1 MMSKL
6 RAAGQ
11 QLAALRVHFIAKL
24 IITINYSLFTINCVL
39 LLSCSYESSESYQ
52 SMELQQQKP
61 IAFAAYTAMS
71 TRSSEVYSA
80 DRGFSEG
87 QSMGVYAY
95 LHDNT
100 TWSAAAT
107 PNFMWNQQATSAEK
121 GQFNYSPLK
130 YWPNEIS
137 DKVSFIA
144 YFPYTNAA
152 IVEADPANPVNPVS
166 TASTGLTPL
175 LANNETGLPTFN
187 FTVKDAANQQVDFL
201 LSELLAN
208 LPNGTNNVSP
218 SNATD
223 RSELTVVDRVHF
235 VFRHMLAKVEFRI
248 SADPE
253 VRRDIAH
260 FHLNSL
266 SLSNL
271 YKNGLLT
278 PTYSAGT
285 TTYAWTEH
293 TTKHG
298 VNPTYSLP
306 VTTYVPY
313 LLMPQELSND
323 VELSLDYTITFKSD
337 GTTYHYDDATPV
349 ADQEYTYRNTA
360 TIQLNEMKLSGSSDP
375 LEEWLPNHYYVYN
388 IRLRANRIDFTGPV
402 VEWGQEVMLENIVV
416 EE

>member
-1 MMSKL
+1 
-6 RAAGQ
+6 
-11 QLAALRVHFIAKL
+11 
-24 IITINYSLFTINCVL
+24 
-39 LLSCSYESSESYQ
+39 
-52 SMELQQQKP
+52 MELQQHKP
-61 IAFAAYTAMS
+61 IAFTAYTAMS
-71 TRSSEVYSA
+71 TRSSELYTA

-152 IVEADPANPVNPVS
+152 IVEADPANPVNPAS

-175 LANNETGLPTFN
+175 LTNEGTNSLLEGDTNLPAFR
-187 FTVKDAANQQVDFL
+187 FTVKDADNKQVDFL

-208 LPNGTNNVSP
+208 LPNGTGNISP

-260 FHLNSL
+260 FRLNSL
-266 SLSNL
+266 SVSNL
-271 YKNGLLT
+271 FNNGLLK
-278 PTYSAGT
+278 PNYSAGT
-285 TTYAWTEH
+285 TTYQWTEH

-313 LLMPQELSND
+313 LLMPQTIED
-323 VELSLDYTITFKSD
+323 EVELSLDYTITFKSD
-337 GTTYHYDDATPV
+337 GTTYHYEGTTPV
-349 ADQEYTYRNTA
+349 ADQEYTYRNTS
-360 TIQLNEMKLSGSSDP
+360 TLQLNTMLKSGSSDP
-375 LEEWLPNHYYVYN
+375 LDEWLPNHHYVYN
-388 IRLRANRIDFTGPV
+388 IRLRANRIDFTGQV
-402 VEWGQEVMLENIVV
+402 VEWGDTEPIDDIVV

>member
-1 MMSKL
+1 MKGIIGLISLMGL
-6 RAAGQ
+6 MGLIGPIV
-11 QLAALRVHFIAKL
+11 LAC
-24 IITINYSLFTINCVL
+24 TS
-39 LLSCSYESSESYQ
+39 SSEE
-52 SMELQQQKP
+52 MNVAKQQHKP
-61 IAFAAYTAMS
+61 IAFTAYTAMS

-80 DRGFSEG
+80 DKGLTEG

-95 LHDNT
+95 LHDNS
-100 TWSAAAT
+100 TWSDDAT
-107 PNFMWNQQATSAEK
+107 PNFMWNQQATCGEK
-121 GQFNYSPLK
+121 GQFDYSPLK

-208 LPNGTNNVSP
+208 LPDGTNNVSP
-218 SNATD
+218 SGATD

-248 SADPE
+248 TADPE
-253 VRRDIAH
+253 IRRDIAH

-266 SLSNL
+266 SISNL

-285 TTYAWTEH
+285 TTYAWTGH

-313 LLMPQELSND
+313 LLMPQQLSND

-388 IRLRANRIDFTGPV
+388 IRLRANRIDFTGQV